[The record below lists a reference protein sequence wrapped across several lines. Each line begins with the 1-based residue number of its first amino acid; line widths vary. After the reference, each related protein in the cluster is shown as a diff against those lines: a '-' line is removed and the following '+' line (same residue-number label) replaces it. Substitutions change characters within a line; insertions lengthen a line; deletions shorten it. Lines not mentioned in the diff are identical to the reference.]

1 MGKFIILT
9 GNTFLKILNIVFC
22 SKHYV
27 IALFLVTAFSGKEK
41 VLSGYRTG
49 SKAYVFFF
57 PPPQNIS
64 LKLYIVYIIGHTKP
78 EFILS
83 TCYPCLHKVAEGFV
97 PGLDNSFSAPTP
109 W

>member
-27 IALFLVTAFSGKEK
+27 IALFLITAFSGKEK

-49 SKAYVFFF
+49 SKAYIFFF
-57 PPPQNIS
+57 SPSPKYFPKTLHS
-64 LKLYIVYIIGHTKP
+64 LYYRT
-78 EFILS
+78 
-83 TCYPCLHKVAEGFV
+83 Y
-97 PGLDNSFSAPTP
+97 
-109 W
+109 